1 MTNKNNLNES
11 VDITQYI
18 TFLIG
23 SKYLKN
29 KVIDIDFYTKCQKIT
44 YDFMISKYFNISK
57 EDFNIKEYIDEKVS
71 EWEDQKN
78 Q

>member
-11 VDITQYI
+11 IDITQYI

-23 SKYLKN
+23 SKYLKCN
-29 KVIDIDFYTKCQKIT
+29 SIDVDFYTKCQTIT

-57 EDFNIKEYIDEKVS
+57 EDFNIKEYIKEKV
-71 EWEDQKN
+71 EKWEDQKN